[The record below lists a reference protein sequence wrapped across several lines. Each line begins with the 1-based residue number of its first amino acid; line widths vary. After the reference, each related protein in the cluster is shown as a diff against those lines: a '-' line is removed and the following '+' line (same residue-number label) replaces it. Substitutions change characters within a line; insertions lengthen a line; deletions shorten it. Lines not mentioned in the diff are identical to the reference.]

1 MRGNAG
7 LNTAKKEERRMSGS
21 YQLQLLELFLSFTEG
36 GKKSLAV
43 LK

>member
-21 YQLQLLELFLSFTEG
+21 YQLQLLELFLCWDLYKG
-36 GKKSLAV
+36 GGNRFLS
-43 LK
+43 